1 MMDDQSLLEA
11 VNEFEDDLAEGEEID
26 YYDYTSLYPYV
37 NKNGEYPLKH
47 PKIILQP
54 GHTDISCY
62 FGIAQCTVLPP
73 YELYHPVLP
82 LRQNDKLTFPLCQ
95 SCVEEEMTK
104 QILDRSFVC
113 NHNNKQRQIL
123 GTSCT
128 PELEKAVEK
137 GYQII
142 HIHEVWHFPE
152 TQTGLFANY
161 VNTWMKIKE
170 EASGWPEYV
179 GEEPTKQQQHIAD
192 YYAKEKIM
200 LEEANIQKNPGLRTL
215 AKMMLNSMWGKFGQ
229 KPNKTQVREFTDPVA
244 FSKCLLC

>member
-47 PKIILQP
+47 PEIIFQP

-82 LRQNDKLTFPLCQ
+82 FRQNDKLTFPLCR

-104 QILDRSFVC
+104 PMLDRSFVC
-113 NHNNKQRQIL
+113 NHNDKQRQIL
-123 GTSCT
+123 GTWCT

-142 HIHEVWHFPE
+142 HIHEVWHLVSFVNSLKCRNFFLL
-152 TQTGLFANY
+152 TRNRVMNTHCNGLSSLGVIIHPACNKKGINFNAGKMILFY
-161 VNTWMKIKE
+161 I
-170 EASGWPEYV
+170 EA
-179 GEEPTKQQQHIAD
+179 
-192 YYAKEKIM
+192 
-200 LEEANIQKNPGLRTL
+200 
-215 AKMMLNSMWGKFGQ
+215 
-229 KPNKTQVREFTDPVA
+229 
-244 FSKCLLC
+244 